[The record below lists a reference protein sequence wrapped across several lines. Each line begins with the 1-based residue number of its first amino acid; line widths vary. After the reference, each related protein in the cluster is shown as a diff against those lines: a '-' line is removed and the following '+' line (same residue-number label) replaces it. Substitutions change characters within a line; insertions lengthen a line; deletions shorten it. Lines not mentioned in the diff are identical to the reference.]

1 MTIYLSTLVAYVVL
15 VLTEI
20 ILNRTRGSKA
30 TDKQAADKKSMT
42 LIWIVIPVTIFLA
55 IYLANYIH
63 LPIYTNPSG
72 QYMGVALIALGI
84 LLRLL
89 AIYSLGQFFTVD
101 VTIRP
106 NHRIKTDGLY
116 RYLRHPSYA
125 ASLLSFIGMGITF
138 NNWLSLVLLVGSV
151 LVVFINRIRVEE
163 TVLIEHFGAE
173 YIAYK
178 KTTSGLIPFI
188 Y

>member
-1 MTIYLSTLVAYVVL
+1 MTIYLSTLVAYVIL

-20 ILNRTRGSKA
+20 VLNRTRGSKA

-42 LIWIVIPVTIFLA
+42 LIWIVIPLAIFLA
-55 IYLANYIH
+55 VYLANYLR
-63 LPIYTNPSG
+63 LPIYANPSG
-72 QYMGVALIALGI
+72 QYIGVALIALGI
-84 LLRLL
+84 LIRLL
-89 AIYSLGQFFTVD
+89 AIYSLGQYFTVD

-116 RYLRHPSYA
+116 KYLRHPSYA

-138 NNWLSLVLLVGSV
+138 NNWVSLLLLVGAV

-163 TVLIEHFGAE
+163 TVLIDHFGAD
-173 YIAYK
+173 YIAYRK
-178 KTTSGLIPFI
+178 VTPGLIPFI

>member
-1 MTIYLSTLVAYVVL
+1 MTIHLSTLVAYVVL

-20 ILNRTRGSKA
+20 VLNRTRGSKA
-30 TDKQAADKKSMT
+30 TDKQGADKKSVT
-42 LIWIVIPVTIFLA
+42 FIWITIPFAIFFA
-55 IYLANYIH
+55 VYLANYLP
-63 LPIYTNPSG
+63 LPIYANPSG
-72 QYMGVALIALGI
+72 QYIGVALIALGI

-89 AIYSLGQFFTVD
+89 AIYTLGQYFTVD

-116 RYLRHPSYA
+116 KYLRHPSYA
-125 ASLLSFIGMGITF
+125 ASLLSFIGMGISF
-138 NNWLSLVLLVGSV
+138 NNWLSLGLLTGSV

-163 TVLIEHFGAE
+163 AVLIEHFGAE

-178 KTTSGLIPFI
+178 KVTSGLIPFI

>member
-1 MTIYLSTLVAYVVL
+1 MTLYLSTIIAYVVL

-20 ILNRTRGSKA
+20 VLNRTRGSKA
-30 TDKQAADKKSMT
+30 TDKQATDKKSMT
-42 LIWIVIPVTIFLA
+42 LIWITIPVAIFLA
-55 IYLANYIH
+55 IYLANYVH
-63 LPIYTNPSG
+63 VPIYAKPSG
-72 QYMGVALIALGI
+72 QYIGVALIGLGI
-84 LLRLL
+84 LIRLL
-89 AIYSLGQFFTVD
+89 AIYTLGQYFTVD

-116 RYLRHPSYA
+116 KYLRHPSYA
-125 ASLLSFIGMGITF
+125 ASLLSFVGMGITF
-138 NNWLSLVLLVGSV
+138 NNWLSLVLLVGAV

-178 KTTSGLIPFI
+178 NVTPGLIPFI

>member
-1 MTIYLSTLVAYVVL
+1 MILYQSTIVAYVIL
-15 VLTEI
+15 ILTEVI
-20 ILNRTRGSKA
+20 VNRVLGSKA
-30 TDKQAADKKSMT
+30 TDKQAVDKNSIT
-42 LIWIVIPVTIFLA
+42 LIWIVIPLAIFLS
-55 IYLANYIH
+55 IFLTSYIS

-72 QYMGVALIALGI
+72 QYVGVGIIVLGI
-84 LLRLL
+84 ILRLL
-89 AIYSLGQFFTVD
+89 AIYTLGRYFTVD

-116 RYLRHPSYA
+116 KYLRHPSYA

-138 NNWLSLVLLVGSV
+138 NNWLSLLLLVGAV
-151 LVVFINRIRVEE
+151 VVVFINRIRVEE
-163 TVLIEHFGAE
+163 TVLINHFGAE

-178 KTTSGLIPFI
+178 RVTSGLIPFI

>member
-1 MTIYLSTLVAYVVL
+1 MTLYLSTIIAYVVL

-20 ILNRTRGSKA
+20 VLNRTRGSKA

-42 LIWIVIPVTIFLA
+42 LIWITIPLAIFLSV
-55 IYLANYIH
+55 YLANYVR
-63 LPIYTNPSG
+63 LPIYANPSG
-72 QYMGVALIALGI
+72 QYLGVGLIALGI
-84 LLRLL
+84 VLRLL
-89 AIYSLGQFFTVD
+89 AIYTLGQYFTVD

-116 RYLRHPSYA
+116 KYLRHPSYA

-138 NNWLSLVLLVGSV
+138 NNWLSLLLLTASV

-163 TVLIEHFGAE
+163 TVLIDHFGAE

-178 KTTSGLIPFI
+178 KVTSGLIPFV